1 MELADVKIAVGID
14 VQLLKGLVQF
24 LYDREVIPK
33 NISQGGL
40 VLTLEAPA
48 IEVDNPSGAGEGP
61 VLALRVTGMFALS
74 GNPSPFDAKLALEPF
89 VRAGTAG
96 AAPVAALRAG
106 DVISIT
112 PASAQAVFGV
122 VATAF
127 LNDVLA
133 NLDLPLFDPL
143 IAQVEAAF
151 FPDDPPARSTW
162 AADFFLGKESEL
174 EHRDI
179 GFPPG
184 RPDLPRV
191 DTSSM
196 LPTTPALMATI
207 ALPGEAAL
215 LPDGPSIVPRATGI
229 QILIAEPTMNAV
241 LAAQAASRVGTDFEG
256 ARVTRLAME
265 MRELGVQITGEAEK
279 DPATIRWDGTLLLF
293 HSKRFVRSTSGTIR
307 WHDGFV
313 NVFASGVDVEV
324 DIPWWVTF
332 LRVLGGIVLGPIG
345 WILDATLVQPKL
357 SEADDA
363 PDLVRSAFREQ
374 VSDALREMVAK
385 VANIGDAT
393 DAPVMVFG
401 HDAWVLAGNYTTS
414 LIAFA
419 GSNDASIASIE
430 HDTFEVEGAHGSSV
444 GLLTLNTGHI
454 LHPEEAGRLMKAG
467 IVRIPNHHG
476 VEAPYGFYV
485 RSNADDSPLNNL
497 VDPSEI
503 HVD

>member
-179 GFPPG
+179 GFPPAPWTW
-184 RPDLPRV
+184 RE
-191 DTSSM
+191 S
-196 LPTTPALMATI
+196 
-207 ALPGEAAL
+207 
-215 LPDGPSIVPRATGI
+215 TGC
-229 QILIAEPTMNAV
+229 
-241 LAAQAASRVGTDFEG
+241 
-256 ARVTRLAME
+256 
-265 MRELGVQITGEAEK
+265 
-279 DPATIRWDGTLLLF
+279 
-293 HSKRFVRSTSGTIR
+293 
-307 WHDGFV
+307 
-313 NVFASGVDVEV
+313 
-324 DIPWWVTF
+324 
-332 LRVLGGIVLGPIG
+332 
-345 WILDATLVQPKL
+345 
-357 SEADDA
+357 
-363 PDLVRSAFREQ
+363 
-374 VSDALREMVAK
+374 
-385 VANIGDAT
+385 
-393 DAPVMVFG
+393 
-401 HDAWVLAGNYTTS
+401 
-414 LIAFA
+414 
-419 GSNDASIASIE
+419 
-430 HDTFEVEGAHGSSV
+430 
-444 GLLTLNTGHI
+444 
-454 LHPEEAGRLMKAG
+454 AGRL
-467 IVRIPNHHG
+467 RCFRP
-476 VEAPYGFYV
+476 
-485 RSNADDSPLNNL
+485 RSSASTSPLSAPAAPTRGTCCLWNAAPAAWMSWSATCAL
-497 VDPSEI
+497 FSAFCQC
-503 HVD
+503 HLLSRTSRH